1 MKIAMAQLYVQ
12 AGRSEEN
19 LARMHAMVLDAQRQG
34 ADLIIFPEMSVPGYI
49 LADKWLQTSFRR
61 EMAHANERIKS
72 WSEGIGII
80 WGNIIVDTFT
90 DANINRD
97 GRPIRCNAALFASD
111 RQFVARENGFS
122 EGIYI
127 KHCMPDYRF
136 FDDSR
141 YFMSGVEI
149 AGLNHW
155 DITRFINPFIF
166 EKNNKIYKI
175 GLEVCEDLW
184 SKDYAIDPTALYI
197 QQGVDF
203 IVNISASPWT
213 LKKELSRERRMA
225 EHVASQGDSM
235 VPLIYVNAAGMQN
248 TGKNVLMFDGDSTCY
263 DTLGIPMVSCNDS
276 FTEELCVFELGET
289 RPIQPTPQKLLEALI
304 HGIRAFDQQILGG
317 HMNWVIGL
325 SGGLDSTINA
335 ILLKIALGKERVIG
349 YNMASRYNRKATISI
364 AHDLA
369 KELEIAYHE
378 GNIED
383 LIASTARTCTEFGY
397 ENKVEGMV
405 LENVQARLRGHLLST
420 FAAIENAVICNNG
433 NKVELALGYT
443 TLYGDAIGAL
453 SPLGDLTK
461 VQLFEIA
468 REINVRYGRKII
480 PESLLPQLQADDQI
494 KWEVP
499 PSAELKENQLDPM
512 KWYYHDWMV
521 QFMIEYP
528 TRTITDVMDLYLS
541 GKWKELPIAKWF
553 YHYGMDKPE
562 AFIADLE
569 WFMNLWTR
577 SIFKRI
583 QFPPILTIS
592 RGAFGNDFRESQ
604 LGAYRSL
611 DYEMK
616 KQAIL
621 KIRSE

>member
-1 MKIAMAQLYVQ
+1 MRIAMAQLYVK
-12 AGRSEEN
+12 AGRSEMN
-19 LARMHAMVLDAQRQG
+19 LTRMHEMVLDAKLQG

-49 LADKWLQTSFRR
+49 LSDKWLQTSFRR

-80 WGNIIVDTFT
+80 WGNIIVDPFQ
-90 DANINRD
+90 DATINRD
-97 GRPIRCNAALFASD
+97 GRLIRCNAALFAHNGKY
-111 RQFVARENGFS
+111 VTRENGFS
-122 EGIYI
+122 DGIYV

-155 DITRFINPFIF
+155 DITKFINPFLF
-166 EKNNKIYKI
+166 EKEGKTYKI
-175 GLEVCEDLW
+175 GLEICEDLW
-184 SKDYAIDPTALYI
+184 SKDYSIDPTALYI
-197 QQGVDF
+197 EQGVDF

-225 EHVASQGDSM
+225 EHVAIQGDSM
-235 VPLIYVNAAGMQN
+235 VPLIYVNTAGMQN

-263 DTLGIPMVSCNDS
+263 DILGKPMVSCNDS
-276 FTEELCVFELGET
+276 FTEELCVFELGEV

-317 HMNWVIGL
+317 RLNWVIGL

-335 ILLKIALGKERVIG
+335 VLLKIALGKERVIG
-349 YNMASRYNRKATISI
+349 YNMASRYNREATISI
-364 AHDLA
+364 AHNLA
-369 KELEIAYHE
+369 KELDIAYHE

-383 LIASTARTCTEFGY
+383 LVASTARTCGEFGY
-397 ENKVEGMV
+397 IDKVEGMV

-468 REINVRYGRKII
+468 REINVRYGHEII

-528 TRTITDVMDLYLS
+528 TRTVSDVMDLYLS

-553 YHYGMDKPE
+553 YYYGMDKPE

-577 SIFKRI
+577 SVFKRI

-604 LGAYRSL
+604 IGAYRSL

-616 KQAIL
+616 KQEIL
-621 KIRSE
+621 TIRSE